1 MGWASG
7 SILAE
12 EIWDLLGP
20 FVPARKRKELARELV
35 ELFEGHD
42 CDTMD
47 EAVDLMKDAGLENRW
62 DDDE

>member
-12 EIWDLLGP
+12 EIWDLFYE
-20 FVPARKRKELARELV
+20 FVPKRRRQDVARELV

-42 CDTMD
+42 CDTLQGA
-47 EAVDLMKDAGLENRW
+47 EELWRDAGLDEEEE
-62 DDDE
+62 DDE